1 MSESKSVFETLNSI
15 DVEKKLKTKNN
26 LTYLPWSSA
35 WAEVKKIYPLASFE
49 VKPQIDENGNT
60 RPWHDDGKTGW
71 VEVSVTIEGQ
81 TITETLAIMDF
92 KNKAIPADQIT
103 STDANKSYKRCLVK
117 CLALFGLGL
126 YVYEGED
133 VPEETSKI
141 IDLKAEIKAL
151 VAKKCSTDKGK
162 AKVAELCKAAEK
174 EANPMVS
181 DDDISG
187 NYNTIDDAEILEN
200 LKKQLMAV
208 RVK

>member
-1 MSESKSVFETLNSI
+1 METKNVFETLNSV
-15 DVEKKLKTKNN
+15 DVEKKLKVKNN

-35 WAEVKKIYPLASFE
+35 WAAVKKLYPLASFE

-71 VEVSVTIEGQ
+71 VEVSVTIEDQ

-133 VPEETSKI
+133 VPEETAKLVE
-141 IDLKAEIKAL
+141 LKNEIKSIL
-151 VAKKCSTDKGK
+151 AKKCATDKGK
-162 AKVAELCKAAEK
+162 AKAAELCKTAEK
-174 EANPMVS
+174 EANPMV
-181 DDDISG
+181 DDEDISG
-187 NYNTIDDAEILEN
+187 NYNMIEDVDILEN

>member
-1 MSESKSVFETLNSI
+1 MAEEKSVFETLNSI
-15 DVEKKLKTKNN
+15 DVKEKVKSKNN

-35 WAEVKKIYPLASFE
+35 WAEVKKKYPDASFE
-49 VKPQIDENGNT
+49 VKPQIDATGNT
-60 RPWHDDGKTGW
+60 RPWHDDGKSGW
-71 VEVSVTIEGQ
+71 VEVAVTIAGQ

-126 YVYEGED
+126 YIYEGED
-133 VPEETSKI
+133 VPEETSKLM
-141 IDLKAEIKAL
+141 DLKAEIKAL
-151 VAKKCSTDKGK
+151 VAKKCTTDKGK
-162 AKVAELCKAAEK
+162 EKVAALCKAAEK
-174 EANPMVS
+174 EANPMVN
-181 DDDISG
+181 DEDISG
-187 NYNTIDDAEILEN
+187 NYNVIEDVEILEN